1 MTSSPLISL
10 LSRFVRHLFYPR
22 WLINRSFPRRT
33 MDRITAAVAGSERG
47 HGGEIRFVV
56 EGALDFLPLLKGKT
70 ARERA
75 IEVFSRMRIWD
86 TEANNGVLIYLLLA
100 DRDVEILADRG
111 FTGKVSAQEWEAIC
125 REMEAHF
132 ARGEF
137 ERGALAGLARA
148 DELLSRLFPA
158 SAANPNEL
166 SDAPAVI

>member
-1 MTSSPLISL
+1 MTNTS
-10 LSRFVRHLFYPR
+10 LSRYLRHLFYPR

-33 MDRITAAVAGSERG
+33 MDRITAAVADSERG

-56 EGALDFLPLLKGKT
+56 EGALDFLPLLNGES

-137 ERGALAGLARA
+137 EQGALAGLARV
-148 DELLSRLFPA
+148 DELLCRHFPA
-158 SAANPNEL
+158 TGANPNEL
-166 SDAPAVI
+166 PDAPAVIY